1 MLGRNLEKN
10 ERNKEINLNQNPDII
25 SLVANNVSAAKK
37 EH

>member
-10 ERNKEINLNQNPDII
+10 ERNKEINLNPDII